1 MDTDRITVL
10 ELDLSK
16 DPFETRFDHTTD
28 TWTDSGSLPEGEPLF
43 EFMTPVHG
51 DLRLLAVD
59 KANSMVIIII
69 LDTVI
74 VFEYR
79 TEALSYK
86 KATGFEN
93 GLIVKYFTEHLPNSI
108 VEARMNSKTF

>member
-1 MDTDRITVL
+1 
-10 ELDLSK
+10 
-16 DPFETRFDHTTD
+16 
-28 TWTDSGSLPEGEPLF
+28 
-43 EFMTPVHG
+43 MTPVHG

-59 KANSMVIIII
+59 KTNGMVVLVI

-79 TEALSYK
+79 AEALSYK

-93 GLIVKYFTEHLPNSI
+93 GLIVKYFTDHLPNSI
-108 VEARMNSKTF
+108 VEARMNSQTF